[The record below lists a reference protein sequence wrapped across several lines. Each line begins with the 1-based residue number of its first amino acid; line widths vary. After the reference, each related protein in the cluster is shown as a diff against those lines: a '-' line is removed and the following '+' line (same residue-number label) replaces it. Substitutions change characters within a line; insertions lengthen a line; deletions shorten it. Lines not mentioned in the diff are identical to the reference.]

1 MNGTVVVIGI
11 VGLVLI
17 VIAVLAIISFY
28 FYNLAIKRGSKDFL
42 SSSGDLVQNAGS
54 GEAESAIDLGL
65 KDEEAPAALE
75 LDGVQWVDSQVPDI
89 WHITTQDGLKL
100 QGYFLPAKSATANTV
115 ILAHGYS
122 SKGKDL
128 GLIAR
133 FYYEQFGYNVLMPD
147 DRGHGAS
154 EGNYIGFGWADRF
167 DYLQWI
173 RKTVDMVGEKA
184 KIVLHGISMGGA
196 TVMMV
201 SGEPL
206 PPQVKAIVE
215 DCGYTSV
222 RDQLAYQL
230 KRLYKLPAFPI
241 LHATSLLTK
250 LRAGYSFDEASAL
263 RQLERNKLPMLFIH
277 GGSDTFVPT
286 EMVYRL
292 YEACQTKKELY
303 VADGAGHG
311 LAYSTNKAAYE
322 RKVHDF
328 IARYVV

>member
-1 MNGTVVVIGI
+1 MNGIVALIGI
-11 VGLVLI
+11 IGLLLI
-17 VIAVLAIISFY
+17 VIAVLAVISFY

-42 SSSGDLVQNAGS
+42 SSSGDLVQNDGG
-54 GEAESAIDLGL
+54 GEAKAAIDRGL
-65 KDEEAPAALE
+65 LEEDVPAVLE
-75 LDGVQWVDSQVPDI
+75 LDGVDWVNSQQLQI
-89 WHITTQDGLKL
+89 WHITTKDGLKL
-100 QGYFLPAKSATANTV
+100 QGYYLQAQPPTARTV

-147 DRGHGAS
+147 DRGHGES
-154 EGNYIGFGWADRF
+154 EGDYIGFGWVDRL

-173 RKTVDMVGEKA
+173 RKTVDTVGRDA
-184 KIVLHGISMGGA
+184 QIVLHGISMGGA

-201 SGEPL
+201 SGETL

-250 LRAGYSFDEASAL
+250 LKAGYSFTEASAL
-263 RQLERNKLPMLFIH
+263 HQLARNKLPMLFIH
-277 GGSDTFVPT
+277 GGDDTFVPT
-286 EMVYRL
+286 DMVYRL
-292 YEACQTKKELY
+292 YEACRTEKELY

-311 LAYSTNKAAYE
+311 LAYSMNKAAYE
-322 RKVHDF
+322 RKVHEF
-328 IARYVV
+328 VSRYVV

>member
-1 MNGTVVVIGI
+1 MNGIVVVIGI
-11 VGLVLI
+11 ILLVLI
-17 VIAVLAIISFY
+17 VIAVLAVISVY

-42 SSSGDLVQNAGS
+42 SSSGDLVQNDGG
-54 GEAESAIDLGL
+54 GEKESAIDLGL
-65 KDEEAPAALE
+65 QEEDVPAALE
-75 LDGVQWVDSQVPDI
+75 LDGVQWVDSQNPQI
-89 WHITTQDGLKL
+89 WHITTKDGLKL
-100 QGYFLPAKSATANTV
+100 QGYYLPAKSPTANTV

-147 DRGHGAS
+147 DRGHGES
-154 EGNYIGFGWADRF
+154 EGNYIGFGWVDRN

-173 RKTVDMVGEKA
+173 RKTVDTVGEEA
-184 KIVLHGISMGGA
+184 RIVLHGISMGGA

-206 PPQVKAIVE
+206 PKQVKAIIE

-230 KRLYKLPAFPI
+230 NRLYKLPAFPI
-241 LHATSLLTK
+241 LQATSLLTK
-250 LRAGYSFDEASAL
+250 LKAGYSFAEASAL
-263 RQLERNKLPMLFIH
+263 RQLARNKLPMLFIH
-277 GGSDTFVPT
+277 GSDDTFVPT

-292 YEACQTKKELY
+292 YDACHTEKELY
-303 VADGAGHG
+303 VAEGAGHG
-311 LAYSTNKAAYE
+311 LAYSTNKAVYE